1 MPSSGAGGNN
11 AAAATNGA
19 GAAGADGEKD
29 KKVRVLLS
37 RVYGVLTL
45 SRAATSVST
54 LRASVTSF

>member
-29 KKVRVLLS
+29 KKVRVFCAIAC
-37 RVYGVLTL
+37 VWGTN
-45 SRAATSVST
+45 TE
-54 LRASVTSF
+54 